1 MDINQVKDEIQRKGL
16 NLWWSSPFYGRGTL
30 QYATG
35 VGKTRCG
42 VLAAALV
49 AKETKLDC
57 NILILTPTETIR
69 DRSWSEEFEKWN
81 EKEIFDTCVECICIQ
96 TAYKWYGKHYDLVIA
111 DEIHNYISPEY
122 FNFFSQNKFDKL
134 LGLSAYIDPIKILL
148 LNTIAPICDRINTK
162 RAGELKLI
170 SEFKLC
176 TVPLELSIDERK
188 SYDSVNGNFNRL
200 FSFFEKDL
208 KLMYACMNKN
218 TYINFL
224 TRKGIELDSENSTFP
239 FQCNA
244 AMAKRKKLLYNA
256 SSKIQAVEH
265 ICKQYPE
272 KKAII
277 FSQTIEFADKVT
289 EKLGDTCVS
298 FHSKIGKKA
307 RIANL
312 DKLIDNET
320 NVTRISTAK
329 ALNEGM
335 NVPDISMAIIASGTS
350 KTKDLI
356 QRIGR
361 VVRWEE
367 GKQALIFRLYIE
379 NSQEEKWVSSSQQG
393 YSVEVM
399 RLDSEISKHECL
411 YRIG

>member
-1 MDINQVKDEIQRKGL
+1 MNANKIKDDIQRKGL
-16 NLWWSSPFYGRGTL
+16 NKWWSSNSRGTL

-49 AKETKLDC
+49 AKDIGLDC
-57 NILILTPTETIR
+57 SILILTPTETIR
-69 DRSWSEEFEKWN
+69 DRSWADEFNKWN
-81 EKEIFDTCVECICIQ
+81 EKEIFKSCVECICIQ

-122 FNFFSQNKFDKL
+122 FNFFSNNKYDKI

-148 LNTIAPICDRINTK
+148 LNTIAPICDRISTK
-162 RAGELKLI
+162 KASELGLI
-170 SEFKLC
+170 SEFKIC
-176 TVPLELSIDERK
+176 NVPLTLPAEEQRAYNS
-188 SYDSVNGNFNRL
+188 SNGNFNRL
-200 FSFFEKDL
+200 FSFFDKDL

-224 TRKGIELDSENSTFP
+224 TQKGLALDTENATFP

-244 AMAKRKKLLYNA
+244 AMSKRKKLLYNA
-256 SSKIQAVEH
+256 SSKLTAVKH

-272 KKAII
+272 RKTII
-277 FSQTIEFADKVT
+277 FSQTIDFANKVT
-289 EKLGDTCVS
+289 EELGDTCVS

-307 RIANL
+307 RTANL
-312 DKLIDNET
+312 DKLIDNRT
-320 NVTRISTAK
+320 KVTRISTAK

-361 VVRWEE
+361 TVRWEE
-367 GKQALIFRLYIE
+367 GKQALIFRLYVE
-379 NSQEEKWVSSSQQG
+379 DSQEEKWMSSSQEG

-399 RLDSEISKHECL
+399 RLDNEESKHEYL
-411 YRIG
+411 YKIS